1 LLPTHR
7 KHHPSGSRM
16 INLLRN
22 RHESAD
28 KGLTDSQ
35 ASSAA

>member
-1 LLPTHR
+1 
-7 KHHPSGSRM
+7 M

-28 KGLTDSQ
+28 KGLTPPHKGEGNHPSMFDRVS
-35 ASSAA
+35 